1 MGGAAAGGFGATGL
15 IAALA
20 LSLGSTQ
27 ALGFTQGEPPK
38 PPGPYVA
45 LRIDLYDDPASDA
58 AAEKR
63 LGEQRGSGVVVAPAG
78 AGEWFVLTNAHVVD
92 PGADAA
98 RAVPQ
103 VYAGGDWRRGEV
115 IASDAEADLAL
126 IRMRFSE
133 PLKTAEVSS
142 EPPTDHV
149 RAETHGF
156 AGGKKYVERESELRR
171 DLPLDGGS
179 LATAPRRY
187 FIRTTFAPGESG
199 GAVTIGD
206 QLVALI
212 HGNDCEAGW
221 GICVDQPSI
230 REFLEPFLT
239 AAEQPE

>member
-1 MGGAAAGGFGATGL
+1 MGGATVGGFGPTGL
-15 IAALA
+15 IAILA
-20 LSLGSTQ
+20 LSLGST
-27 ALGFTQGEPPK
+27 GGEPPK

-45 LRIDLYDDPASDA
+45 LRIDLYNDSAADN
-58 AAEKR
+58 AAEKP

-92 PGADAA
+92 PGTDAA

-103 VYAGGDWRRGEV
+103 VYAGGAWRPGEV

-126 IRMRFSE
+126 VRISFPER
-133 PLKTAEVSS
+133 LKTAEVSS
-142 EPPTDHV
+142 EPPTDHAQ
-149 RAETHGF
+149 AETHGF

-171 DLPLDGGS
+171 DLPLEGGS
-179 LATAPRRY
+179 HATAPRRY

-206 QLVALI
+206 RLVALI
-212 HGNDCEAGW
+212 HGNDCAAGW

-230 REFLEPFLT
+230 REFLKPFLAT
-239 AAEQPE
+239 PEQPE